1 MFNLNQKT
9 VRSNVRFSGVGLHSG
24 SITEV
29 NILPALPNTGL
40 IFKRVDLIKNNIII
54 PNVNNVSS
62 ANYCTTISNTSGA
75 SISTVEHLM
84 CALFIA
90 GIDNAIIEVNSGEIP
105 ILDGS
110 AKLFLEKILDVGFEI
125 SDQPIRII
133 KLKNRVEYRDGEK
146 FITLEPSNINFQI
159 EFEIKYKNQL
169 IGNQKNKVNVY
180 EDDLTDI
187 INSRTFCLFED
198 IEKLKKIGLAKGGS
212 LDNAIVVNGSEILNP
227 NGLRNEREFVN
238 HKILDCIGD
247 IYLSGYKIVA
257 KVKCSQGGHK
267 LTNEVLKK
275 VYANPANFS
284 IVEIKEKNISNLLIN
299 QNYLKSIA

>member
-1 MFNLNQKT
+1 MFNLKQKT

>member
-1 MFNLNQKT
+1 MFNLKQKT
-9 VRSNVRFSGVGLHSG
+9 VRSNVNFSGVGLHSG
-24 SITEV
+24 ITTEV

-75 SISTVEHLM
+75 SVSTVEHLM

-110 AKLFLEKILDVGFEI
+110 AKLFHEKILEVGFEI

-133 KLKNRVEYRDGEK
+133 KLKKRVEFRDEEK
-146 FITLEPSNINFQI
+146 FISLEPSNINFQI

-169 IGNQKNKVNVY
+169 IGNQINKVNVY

-198 IEKLKKIGLAKGGS
+198 IEKLKKIGLAKGGN
-212 LDNAIVVNGSEILNP
+212 LDNAIVVNGSEVLNP
-227 NGLRNEREFVN
+227 DGLRNEREFVN

>member
-1 MFNLNQKT
+1 MFNLKQKT
-9 VRSNVRFSGVGLHSG
+9 VRSNVSFSGVGLHSG
-24 SITEV
+24 ITTEV

-75 SISTVEHLM
+75 SVSTVEHLM

-227 NGLRNEREFVN
+227 NGLRNEKEFVN

>member
-1 MFNLNQKT
+1 MFNLKQKT

-24 SITEV
+24 STTEV

-227 NGLRNEREFVN
+227 NGLRNEKEFVN